1 MREDFDQPV
10 LEALLWASRTLYAA
24 RVDRDGLVRDAN
36 PALEDA
42 AGAALVGERFDAVV
56 AAPQRPALAAHLTS
70 APADS
75 WACMTIGFWQGGS
88 TAAEDRLVHARA
100 IGDDGEVLVVA
111 EPHGDERDR
120 LVDQVLRLNDDL
132 IASQRDL
139 GRRQRE
145 VARAQAG
152 AEEAGARLRRLEAI
166 TLAGFTATT
175 LNTALDRML
184 VLAREALGG
193 DRAAVLLLD
202 EDDRR
207 RLRVR
212 AALGMDIVGDYAR
225 LGTGVSGLIAATGHG
240 IVFDDISRV
249 EGLASEHRRF
259 SGSLAG
265 VPLRLDGEVIGT
277 LHVSTNEVGRFGEDD
292 LRLLEAV
299 GDRAALAIG
308 HAQLRERERDL
319 AETLQR
325 SLLPRELPV
334 AAGVRLA
341 ARYLPR
347 GAEGP
352 VGGDFYDAVALPG
365 DRIGLAIGD
374 VAGKGLSAAAAMGQ
388 VRAALHAYALED
400 ADPARVLTRL
410 DGFVSAM
417 DITATAL
424 FMTIDSDG
432 ELALASAGHP
442 PAVLTDASG
451 ARLVTGVLT
460 PPLGCGVPAV
470 EAAERL
476 RLGHGARLLL
486 YTDGLVERRDERLDL
501 SLEALRTV
509 VASAPSTLDALCDRV
524 LEALSP
530 DGGVWPDDVALL
542 AVARD

>member
-1 MREDFDQPV
+1 MSRGEHDQPV
-10 LEALLWASRTLYAA
+10 LEALLQASHTLYAA
-24 RVDRDGLVRDAN
+24 RVDRDGLVLEAN
-36 PALEDA
+36 PALERA
-42 AGAALVGERFDAVV
+42 AGGTLVGERFDAVV
-56 AAPQRPALAAHLTS
+56 AAPQRPALAAHLGG
-70 APADS
+70 APTDR
-75 WACMTIGFWQGGS
+75 WACKTIGFWQGGS
-88 TAAEDRLVHARA
+88 TAAEDRLVHVRA
-100 IGDDGEVLVVA
+100 VGSEVVVVA
-111 EPHGDERDR
+111 EPHGNERDR
-120 LVDQVLRLNDDL
+120 LVEQVLQLNDDL

-145 VARAQAG
+145 VSRAQAG
-152 AEEAGARLRRLEAI
+152 AEEAGRRLRRLEAI
-166 TLAGFTATT
+166 TLAGFTASS
-175 LNTALDRML
+175 LDVALERML

-193 DRAAVLLLD
+193 ERAAVLLLD
-202 EDDRR
+202 DDDRR

-212 AALGMDIVGDYAR
+212 AALGMDGILGDYAR
-225 LGTGVSGLIAATGHG
+225 MGTGVSGLIAATGRG
-240 IVFDDISRV
+240 MVFDDMSLV
-249 EGLASEHRRF
+249 DGLATEHQRF
-259 SGSLAG
+259 TGSLAG

-277 LHVSTNEVGRFGEDD
+277 LHVSTSEVGRFGDDD

-325 SLLPRELPV
+325 SLLPRVLPA

-365 DRIGLAIGD
+365 DRVGLAIGD

-400 ADPARVLTRL
+400 HDPARVLARL
-410 DGFVSAM
+410 DRFVAAM

-424 FMTIDSDG
+424 FVTIDAAG
-432 ELALASAGHP
+432 ELAIASAGHP
-442 PAVLTDASG
+442 PAVLADASG
-451 ARLVTGVLT
+451 TRLVTGVLT
-460 PPLGCGVPAV
+460 PPLGCAVPAA
-470 EAAERL
+470 ETSERL

-486 YTDGLVERRDERLDL
+486 YTDGLVERRDERLDR
-501 SLEALRTV
+501 SLEALRV
-509 VASAPSTLDALCDRV
+509 VVDSAPAALDALCDRV
-524 LEALSP
+524 LEALAP
-530 DGGVWPDDVALL
+530 DGAVWPDDVALL